1 VGRLRAA
8 YRRSR
13 VEVWGHDQARRGLKP
28 IVRKVWARRGQR
40 PLAVSTH
47 RYEWTYAYG
56 FVHPKSGKTHW
67 LLMPE
72 VSTEAMGLALAAFAR
87 AERVGKRKQV
97 VVVVDRAAWHT
108 TPQFPVPR
116 GIHLLPLPAATPELQ
131 PAERL
136 WPLLN
141 EGIANRS
148 FPTLGILER
157 ALARRCRQLIEQRA
171 LIRNLTCYHWWP
183 DC

>member
-1 VGRLRAA
+1 
-8 YRRSR
+8 
-13 VEVWGHDQARRGLKP
+13 
-28 IVRKVWARRGQR
+28 
-40 PLAVSTH
+40 
-47 RYEWTYAYG
+47 
-56 FVHPKSGKTHW
+56 
-67 LLMPE
+67 MPE

-87 AERVGKRKQV
+87 AEGGGKRKQV

-108 TPQFPVPR
+108 TPHLTVP
-116 GIHLLPLPAATPELQ
+116 GGLHLVPLPAATPELQ

-148 FPTLGILER
+148 FPTLGRLER
-157 ALARRCRQLIEQRA
+157 TLARRCRQLIEQRA
-171 LIRNLTCYHWWP
+171 LIRNLTYYHWWP

>member
-1 VGRLRAA
+1 MARLRAA
-8 YRRSR
+8 HRRSR

-40 PLAVSTH
+40 PRAVSTH
-47 RYEWTYAYG
+47 RYEWTYASG
-56 FVHPKSGKTHW
+56 FVHPKSGKTQW
-67 LLMPE
+67 LLLPA
-72 VSTEAMGLALAAFAR
+72 VSTAAMGLALAAFAR
-87 AERVGKRKQV
+87 AERAGPRKHV
-97 VVVVDRAAWHT
+97 VVGVDRAAWHT
-108 TPQFPVPR
+108 TPRLPVPR
-116 GIHLLPLPAATPELQ
+116 GLHLVSLPAATPELQ

-148 FPTLGILER
+148 FPTPGLLER

>member
-1 VGRLRAA
+1 
-8 YRRSR
+8 
-13 VEVWGHDQARRGLKP
+13 
-28 IVRKVWARRGQR
+28 
-40 PLAVSTH
+40 
-47 RYEWTYAYG
+47 
-56 FVHPKSGKTHW
+56 
-67 LLMPE
+67 
-72 VSTEAMGLALAAFAR
+72 MGLALAAFAR
-87 AERVGKRKQV
+87 AERAGQRKHV

-108 TPQFPVPR
+108 TPHLPMPR
-116 GIHLLPLPAATPELQ
+116 GLHLVSLPAATPELQ

-148 FPTLGILER
+148 FPTLGLLER

-183 DC
+183 D